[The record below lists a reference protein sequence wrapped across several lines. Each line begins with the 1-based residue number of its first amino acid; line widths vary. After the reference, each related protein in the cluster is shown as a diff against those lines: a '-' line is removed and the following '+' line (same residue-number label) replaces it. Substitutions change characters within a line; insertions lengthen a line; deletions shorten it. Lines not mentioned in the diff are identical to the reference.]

1 MTIEAL
7 IASIDIYC
15 ERTDAGYWSEPINA
29 ITNLSFI
36 LAALWGYWTYHRLHK
51 KNRETKED
59 ILILIAIFMAG
70 LIGVGSFLFHTHAQ
84 VWSSFADVI
93 PIWTFVAYYLFL
105 AIYRIV
111 GTSLVRA
118 FRIYGITLVC
128 IIAVL
133 FAFSRFLLA
142 TNETDAGGDGLNGS
156 TQYLPGI
163 IALYGFALVL
173 QLRKHAAR
181 GWILAAAVV
190 FTISIFFRSI
200 DMRVCSAFPLGTHF
214 LWHTLNGLFIGL
226 LLQTL
231 VRFGRKSA
239 RATGVDETS

>member
-1 MTIEAL
+1 MPTQALMT
-7 IASIDIYC
+7 SVDIYC
-15 ERTDAGYWSEPINA
+15 ERTDASYWSEPINA

-36 LAALWGYWTYHRLHK
+36 LAALWGYWIYHRLQK
-51 KNRETKED
+51 QNGDAKGD
-59 ILILIAIFMAG
+59 ILILIALFLAG

-84 VWSSFADVI
+84 VWSSYADVI

-111 GTSLVRA
+111 GTSLARA

-128 IIAVL
+128 IICVL
-133 FAFSRFLLA
+133 WAFSNLLLA
-142 TNETDAGGDGLNGS
+142 TNATEAGGDGLNGS

-181 GWILAAAVV
+181 GWILAAALV
-190 FTISIFFRSI
+190 FTVSIFFRTI
-200 DMRVCSAFPLGTHF
+200 DMNVCSDFPPGTHF

-226 LLQTL
+226 LLQAL
-231 VRFGRKSA
+231 VRFGRKKSA
-239 RATGVDETS
+239 QAM